1 MEMILESVSPI
12 AYELIREGMILKISK
27 KIPNKLEYRG
37 TLEPAKM
44 RYLAFSGITKV
55 GMIPDTYTD
64 EIILKKIHSIKII
77 KINRSPNQIVAVLII
92 KKN

>member
-55 GMIPDTYTD
+55 GMIPEYFMY
-64 EIILKKIHSIKII
+64 
-77 KINRSPNQIVAVLII
+77 NVL
-92 KKN
+92 